1 MPARQTVI
9 GALVLGAAF
18 VGGISLLARGD
29 IPFLH
34 PMREAVVV
42 FEDSTAGLDV
52 GSPVN
57 FRGIPVGAVQNIE
70 ITVKPQIK
78 RTYTFVKIGFS
89 PRQVPGGADLPDI
102 PTLVADGMR
111 ADMVLHSF
119 VTGQSEIDLDFSP
132 NTPARLHQD
141 IPASLPEIPVG
152 QTTLQQLKGELGA
165 PTMEKLQHDIRT
177 TVASIRQLA
186 TDLHRDVPPMID
198 SIRQTSA
205 RSHVAVVS
213 ICTALADA
221 QARAAVTLTDM
232 DRMMATG
239 GREMDARRE
248 ELRQLIAQARLT
260 LTQAHETMVGVQQLT
275 SPQSP
280 DQVHLA
286 DMTRDVTAAA
296 YGLRGFANEVESN
309 PQLLLMG
316 RSQ

>member
-18 VGGISLLARGD
+18 VGVAVLLVRGE

-57 FRGIPVGAVQNIE
+57 FRGIPVGAVESIR
-70 ITVKPQIK
+70 ISVDPAIH
-78 RTYTFVKIGFS
+78 RTYTSVNIVFS
-89 PRQVPGGADLPDI
+89 ARQIPGGADLPDI
-102 PTLVADGMR
+102 PVLVADGMR

-132 NTPARLHQD
+132 NTPARMHPGLS
-141 IPASLPEIPVG
+141 SLPEIPVG

-165 PTMEKLQHDIRT
+165 PTMEKLKHDIRT
-177 TVASIRQLA
+177 AVASIRQLA
-186 TDLHRDVPPMID
+186 GDLHTDLPPMIA
-198 SIRQTSA
+198 SIRETSQ
-205 RSHVAVVS
+205 RSHVAVVT
-213 ICTALADA
+213 IRAALADA
-221 QARAAVTLTDM
+221 RTRGAATLTAM
-232 DRMMATG
+232 DRMLTTG
-239 GREMDARRE
+239 SQQMDARRA
-248 ELRQLIAQARLT
+248 ELRELISNTHQT
-260 LTQAHETMVGVQQLT
+260 LVQAHETMVGVRQLM
-275 SPQSP
+275 SPQSAE
-280 DQVHLA
+280 QIHLA
-286 DMTRDVTAAA
+286 ETMRDVTDAA

>member
-1 MPARQTVI
+1 MPARQRVI

-18 VGGISLLARGD
+18 VGGAILLMRGE

-34 PMREAVVV
+34 SVREAVVV
-42 FEDSTAGLDV
+42 FEDSTAGLDI

-57 FRGIPVGAVQNIE
+57 FRGIPVGAVERIDIAVDPTVNRTFTSVRIE
-70 ITVKPQIK
+70 
-78 RTYTFVKIGFS
+78 FS
-89 PRQVPGGADLPDI
+89 PRQVPGGADLPDV

-132 NTPARLHQD
+132 NTPARMHPGLS
-141 IPASLPEIPVG
+141 SLPEIPVG

-165 PTMEKLQHDIRT
+165 PTMEKLKHDIRT
-177 TVASIRQLA
+177 AVASIRQLA
-186 TDLHRDVPPMID
+186 TDLHRDVPPMMA

-205 RSHVAVVS
+205 RSHVAVVT
-213 ICTALADA
+213 IREALADA
-221 QARAAVTLTDM
+221 KTRAAVTLTDM
-232 DRMMATG
+232 DRMLATG
-239 GREMDARRE
+239 GREMDARRA
-248 ELRQLIAQARLT
+248 ELRHLIDEARLT
-260 LTQAHETMVGVQQLT
+260 LAQAHETMVGVQQLT

-286 DMTRDVTAAA
+286 EMTRDVTAAA